1 MEMQSTMPI
10 GFVDSTVHIFTI
22 RFTGTAG
29 IMIPTY
35 TIHFI
40 TLHGIRL
47 ITAGAGVAAGIRPTT
62 AGAGVIHL
70 ITATGTSH
78 IMADFTEVITVDTL
92 IITVGMAPEI
102 TGMPIQRITVT
113 DKGVQPEPMYFT
125 EMTMAE
131 EPQFQVCGHQPLPQ
145 KAQEQE
151 MLAGQLKMQLPAEIP
166 PA

>member
-47 ITAGAGVAAGIRPTT
+47 ISAGAGVAAGIRPTT

-78 IMADFTEVITVDTL
+78 IMADFTEVITVDTHT
-92 IITVGMAPEI
+92 IIGMAMET
-102 TGMPIQRITVT
+102 TGISIQKTTVMASVGRQAPACFQAAMT
-113 DKGVQPEPMYFT
+113 D
-125 EMTMAE
+125 AE
-131 EPQFQVCGHQPLPQ
+131 VPPHQ
-145 KAQEQE
+145 
-151 MLAGQLKMQLPAEIP
+151 
-166 PA
+166 